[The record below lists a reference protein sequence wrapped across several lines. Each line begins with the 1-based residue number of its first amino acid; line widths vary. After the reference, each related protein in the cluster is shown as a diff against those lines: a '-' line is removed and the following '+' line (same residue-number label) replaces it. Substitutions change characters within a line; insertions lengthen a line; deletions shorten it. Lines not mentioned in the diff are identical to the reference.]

1 MNMKPRKNLLGL
13 ALGTAVL
20 IVFAISAQG
29 RPASSQ
35 STFGSPSGAISHT
48 PRVVSEG
55 KARLISHLDPA
66 LKMRVRFVLAPR
78 NQDEA
83 ARFINDVQDPRSPVF
98 HHFLTLDEWKA
109 RYAPSDA
116 DADSVISWAEAS
128 GLALTYRFG
137 TN

>member
-1 MNMKPRKNLLGL
+1 MKPRKKLLGL
-13 ALGTAVL
+13 ALGAVVF

-29 RPASSQ
+29 RRASSQ
-35 STFGSPSGAISHT
+35 GSPSGAISHT

-55 KARLISHLDPA
+55 KARLIGHLDPA

-78 NQDEA
+78 NQDETT
-83 ARFINDVQDPRSPVF
+83 RFINDVQDPRSPVF

-137 TN
+137 TNL